1 MLYPLPPQ
9 KKAQTLIYLDDGISM
24 GDVAELLG
32 VNVRTVGSTRTA
44 WLDCGEA
51 SLHDAPRCGAPQK
64 LSEQELQRIVALAG
78 ATPLTANG
86 LLALHVEAGG
96 QLVHVATL
104 TVALKGAGL
113 VWKRTRASLK
123 EKESSGVP
131 LRASRDRRAARAR
144 ARQGDCL
151 GLCR

>member
-1 MLYPLPPQ
+1 MGKRAVLKLDQ
-9 KKAQTLIYLDDGISM
+9 SERKSLSRIIQRGDNWRVRQRAQTLIYLDDGISM
-24 GDVAELLG
+24 GDVAKLLD

-51 SLHDAPRCGAPQK
+51 SLHDAPRCGAPHK
-64 LSEQELQRIVALAG
+64 LSEQALQRIVALAG

-96 QLVHVATL
+96 QPVHVATL
-104 TVALKGAGL
+104 TAGLKASGL

-123 EKESSGVP
+123 KKG
-131 LRASRDRRAARAR
+131 
-144 ARQGDCL
+144 
-151 GLCR
+151 